1 MAGIDDLVKTL
12 RKIAAKEL
20 DFEKEI
26 KAIADKLVKDFS
38 KKIIDNAPTERRSI
52 SVIDT
57 SGNRRRETATV
68 IVSGTKLDDFILR
81 LPKLL
86 EKSLKDIGFTGKAQN
101 FVQNFDTVKDAN
113 LSFHESQNKR
123 KADRA
128 VVTSITNQMKK
139 LVADRLTNANG
150 TLSQTMLVSIRQTL
164 QNNAVSSVPLTTTID
179 QIGDYIA
186 GTPDTAGQ
194 FSRIATLTSRD
205 GYFQYQ
211 GKIDQELSTQ
221 FGYNAYRYIGS
232 LVEESRPQC
241 VRWADKG
248 YILFSELEKEIEW
261 AENNGSGMIEGT
273 TPDNFAEFRGG
284 YNCRHFAV
292 PVFIEPTEETNE
304 E

>member
-1 MAGIDDLVKTL
+1 MSGIQDLVKTL
-12 RKIAAKEL
+12 RKIASTEL

-26 KAIADKLVKDFS
+26 KALGEKLVKDFS
-38 KKIIDNAPTERRSI
+38 KKIIDNAPTERRTI
-52 SVIDT
+52 SVID
-57 SGNRRRETATV
+57 SNGRRRQETASV
-68 IVSGTKLDDFILR
+68 LVSGTKLDDFILR

-139 LVADRLTNANG
+139 LVTDRLTNANG

-164 QNNAVSSVPLTTTID
+164 QSNAVSSVPLTTTID

-186 GTPDTAGQ
+186 GTPDVAGQ

-205 GYFQYQ
+205 GYYQFQ
-211 GKIDQELSTQ
+211 GKIDQNLATQ

-232 LVEESRPQC
+232 LVDESRPQC

-248 YILFSELEKEIEW
+248 HILFSELEEEIRW

-273 TPDNFAEFRGG
+273 TPDNFAELRGG

-292 PVFIEPTEETNE
+292 PVFIETNE
-304 E
+304 ETTEE